1 MPLSRIR
8 VRADLENAESA
19 RQSESVN
26 TGNNRT
32 SVDVEV
38 KVQGVK
44 AIVRFMI
51 AIALILVALVVFI
64 RSGRWHH
71 SGSHHSHSRVR
82 R

>member
-1 MPLSRIR
+1 VTP
-8 VRADLENAESA
+8 
-19 RQSESVN
+19 
-26 TGNNRT
+26 GNNRT

-71 SGSHHSHSRVR
+71 SDRTTLTPSQKVT
-82 R
+82 